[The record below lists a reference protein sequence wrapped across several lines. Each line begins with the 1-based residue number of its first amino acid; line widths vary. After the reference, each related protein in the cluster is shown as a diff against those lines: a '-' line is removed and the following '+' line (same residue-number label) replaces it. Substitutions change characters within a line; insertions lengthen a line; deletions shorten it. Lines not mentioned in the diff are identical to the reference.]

1 MKTLDWLNS
10 ASNLGD
16 IEEVDDNHPIMK
28 LIMENE
34 HELEIFK
41 KKDSELFEQ
50 QNQTLIKLVKSV
62 KENEQFSF

>member
-1 MKTLDWLNS
+1 MVKFS
-10 ASNLGD
+10 ASTLGD

-34 HELEIFK
+34 YELVIFK
-41 KKDSELFEQ
+41 KKDPELFER

-62 KENEQFSF
+62 K

>member
-10 ASNLGD
+10 ASTLGD

-41 KKDSELFEQ
+41 K
-50 QNQTLIKLVKSV
+50 NNYIK
-62 KENEQFSF
+62 

>member
-62 KENEQFSF
+62 K

>member
-41 KKDSELFEQ
+41 KKYSELFEQ